1 MSIKRNNINQVN
13 IQGYVAKEPEF
24 MVTERGPRLEII
36 LDVDRTEEIGKKE
49 TLTLITES
57 RETIGKLLKD
67 QLKVGDF
74 FVGDCVLHTFNY
86 EKEQKFVCPHCHEQ
100 TTALK
105 RAEIMNIDI
114 VSYHFFRQQQDF
126 HVSGVNN
133 VIIRGTLYDDPK
145 ERVINGINPRKY
157 AKFKMKVKRIHRPGG
172 DSSSDYDYPFAVVFG
187 PSAQFVMENLHRGDE
202 VLITG
207 SVQERTY
214 MKIFPNM
221 ICEKCRYEVS
231 PRINSYTR
239 EIIVNRIEPLGK
251 NFDLMKM
258 ESNSENNQ

>member
-1 MSIKRNNINQVN
+1 MSIKRNNINQAN
-13 IQGYVAKEPEF
+13 IQGYVAREPEF
-24 MVTERGPRLEII
+24 KVTERGPRLEIV
-36 LDVDRTEEIGKKE
+36 LEVDRTEEIGKKE
-49 TLTLITES
+49 PLTLITES
-57 RETIGKLLKD
+57 REIIGKLLKD

-86 EKEQKFVCPHCHEQ
+86 EKEQQFVCPHCHEK

-105 RAEIMNIDI
+105 RAEIMNVDI

-145 ERVINGINPRKY
+145 ERVINGAIPRKY
-157 AKFKMKVKRIHRPGG
+157 AKFKMKVKRTHRPGG
-172 DSSSDYDYPFAVVFG
+172 DSYSDYDYPFAVAFG
-187 PSAQFVMENLHRGDE
+187 KNAELVLNNLHKGDE

-207 SVQERTY
+207 SVQERIY
-214 MKIFPNM
+214 MKVFPDM

-231 PRINSYTR
+231 PRLNSYTR
-239 EIIVNRIEPLGK
+239 EIIINKIEPLGK
-251 NFDLMKM
+251 NFDMLKM
-258 ESNSENNQ
+258 AEDSQNNQ